1 MPKIRKKTSN
11 RMSTRMR
18 ERIKHKVKESH
29 KKAKKDAKKDVTW
42 KSRVKKDPGIPSLFP
57 YKEQLLAEQQQAKIQ
72 NADVKKQSAQ
82 ASVLALAQ
90 QISADPTSGVM
101 DLDDK
106 HSSDEIEDDEG
117 VTNDPSLSSSS
128 SIKAHARSLQKVL
141 ELSDVLIEVLDARDP
156 IGTRSF
162 QLERDS
168 TRQGK
173 KLILNVEAW
182 LKYLRRSW
190 PTLPFKSSTQSQR
203 QNLSSRKTELAS
215 RESGSNSNAS
225 SIQPL
230 MHLLKNYSRYS
241 SNYSESEPSSSSKPQ
256 EGVHTIKSLASI
268 TVGVIG
274 FPNVG
279 KSSLINTLK
288 RSKACGVAPT
298 PGFTKEVKEIALEK
312 GLKILDCPGVV
323 LESSNQRNADPRLSA
338 SLVLRNATKVEQIT
352 DPLTP
357 VSLILERCKPE
368 HLMLLYNIPTFNFPG
383 QTDESR
389 MKEFLIQVAR
399 SRGRIRKGGIPDL
412 EGSARGVLRDWN
424 MGRIPYY
431 TVPPELPKQNT
442 LSDSVTCST
451 DVGQSKIV
459 KEFAEE
465 FDLESI
471 FRSADSEAL
480 GELKRKRKVKIDI
493 QPTII
498 SMSPSKISKR
508 SKTADQPER
517 GGASKTKQLEAM
529 GIDMDLFVAQNKQI
543 SRQAKKDRKKSDKQ
557 LRKLDQEHDS
567 KADKDE
573 VEMADAEDDRVEG
586 QPLPSNVEDQ
596 TYSFADFFLKNS

>member
-1 MPKIRKKTSN
+1 
-11 RMSTRMR
+11 
-18 ERIKHKVKESH
+18 
-29 KKAKKDAKKDVTW
+29 
-42 KSRVKKDPGIPSLFP
+42 
-57 YKEQLLAEQQQAKIQ
+57 
-72 NADVKKQSAQ
+72 
-82 ASVLALAQ
+82 
-90 QISADPTSGVM
+90 M

-173 KLILNVEAW
+173 KLILVLNKVDLVPRENVEAW

-480 GELKRKRKVKIDI
+480 GELKSKQEMGNVVRMNSTVELGNQDQDGKLKLIGEAIREEDVEMECDLDQSQSNTGKRKVKIDI